1 MPTIITDAAALR
13 SYTVMQLAFEQ
24 AVKRYSDRLHES
36 HYIFGGYPVR
46 MRIVGHELARFIT
59 RPFSHLQVTQ
69 SDENIPQLTVDLW
82 DESDT
87 GIHSQAGSL
96 NDNGHFTKVTAVSAE
111 GRLVGQ
117 RLKNVTNCYDHNAQ
131 HIISSARWAEQMSI
145 YERCKP
151 LARPLLEWHNDR
163 NIQIIHASLVGRNNR
178 GVLFAGKSGSGK
190 STSAL
195 VCFCAGF
202 QFLSEDYV
210 GLQQVRDGSFI
221 GHSVYNSAFLK
232 ICDLARFPSFGPYL
246 MKGLSHEEKCAVVL
260 SQVFPERLAR
270 VMPVRALVL
279 PRILDTAHPKFY
291 PASKGEALL
300 ALGPSSLMQIPN
312 RRSGV
317 RGFEK
322 MAQLVEKVPCYWL
335 ELGRDSTTIPDL
347 VGDIL
352 AEIN

>member
-1 MPTIITDAAALR
+1 MPTVITDAAAAR
-13 SYTVMQLAFEQ
+13 SYTVMQLAFER

-36 HYIFGGYPVR
+36 RYIFGGYPVL
-46 MRIVGHELARFIT
+46 MRIVGDELARFIT
-59 RPFSHLQVTQ
+59 QPFSHLQVDK
-69 SDENIPQLTVDLW
+69 SDQDIPQLTVDLW

-87 GIHSQAGSL
+87 GIRSQAGSL
-96 NDNGHFTKVTAVSAE
+96 NDNGQFTKITAISAD

-117 RLKNVTNCYDHNAQ
+117 RLRNVVNCYDHNAR
-131 HIISSARWAEQMSI
+131 HIISSARWSDQISV

-163 NIQIIHASLVGRNNR
+163 NIQIIHAGLVGRDNM

-195 VCFCAGF
+195 VCLCAGF
-202 QFLSEDYV
+202 QFLSEDYA
-210 GLQQVRDGSFI
+210 GLQQIQDGSFV
-221 GHSVYNSAFLK
+221 GHSVYNSVFFK
-232 ICDLARFPSFGPYL
+232 TNDLARFPSFGPHI

-260 SQVFPERLAR
+260 SQVFPGRLAR
-270 VMPVRALVL
+270 AMPIRVLVL
-279 PRILDTAHPKFY
+279 PRVLDTAHPKFY

-312 RRSGV
+312 RRLGA
-317 RGFEK
+317 RGLNQ
-322 MAQLVEKVPCYWL
+322 MAQLVERVPCYWL

-347 VGDIL
+347 VEGIL
-352 AEIN
+352 AEIT